1 MTGRR
6 GRGLLTAV
14 LVAAALGLAACGGS
28 GGTAASTTTTT
39 THAGGSLTLTQADNG
54 RTIGIAV
61 PGQVRVDLPYDKAS
75 GDIWQLASGGPG
87 FSQSGPPT
95 FTANPGQAGQG
106 IQTLRFS
113 VTGAG
118 MVPLLLDYAPTGPLT
133 KPPVKQ
139 FRVTLHAT

>member
-6 GRGLLTAV
+6 GRGLLTAAV
-14 LVAAALGLAACGGS
+14 VAASLGLAACGGS
-28 GGTAASTTTTT
+28 GGSSATTTTTT

-54 RTIGIAV
+54 RTIRIAV

-87 FSQSGPPT
+87 FSQDGPPT
-95 FTANPGQAGQG
+95 FTVNAGQAGQG
-106 IQTLRFS
+106 IQTLRFT
-113 VTGAG
+113 VAGAG
-118 MVPLLLDYAPTGPLT
+118 MVPLLLDDAPTGPLT